1 MNRWNDSLHGGAN
14 SGTLKVISPI
24 LSGCDQKW
32 AWSFIRRDS
41 KVWCILKMSIG
52 IELIFYML
60 TVMQWFL
67 VRPTSYSISLTFK
80 CQSIAGVLVR
90 HLAVAEMILWN
101 RVCLSL
107 RPAICLVVL
116 LELDYYISPNFGM
129 LLDTFTKLCMT
140 EPELLVKT
148 LLAKWVKNRPKVGS
162 FEFKEKFDH

>member
-1 MNRWNDSLHGGAN
+1 MNRWNDSLHGGLN

-32 AWSFIRRDS
+32 AWSFISRDS
-41 KVWCILKMSIG
+41 KVWYILKVSIG

-60 TVMQWFL
+60 TVIQWYL

-101 RVCLSL
+101 RGLSVPPSCHLSGCSL
-107 RPAICLVVL
+107 RIGLLYFSEFWHGTRYIYEVVR
-116 LELDYYISPNFGM
+116 DRARASGKNSFGKM
-129 LLDTFTKLCMT
+129 D
-140 EPELLVKT
+140 
-148 LLAKWVKNRPKVGS
+148 
-162 FEFKEKFDH
+162 EK

>member
-1 MNRWNDSLHGGAN
+1 MIYLKNEYRNWADFLH
-14 SGTLKVISPI
+14 VD
-24 LSGCDQKW
+24 C
-32 AWSFIRRDS
+32 
-41 KVWCILKMSIG
+41 V
-52 IELIFYML
+52 
-60 TVMQWFL
+60 QWYL

-129 LLDTFTKLCMT
+129 VLDTFTKLCVT

-148 LLAKWVKNRPKVGS
+148 LLAKWMKNRPKVGS
-162 FEFKEKFDH
+162 FEFKEKFGR